1 MKKFFQFVFA
11 IIVSFIPGMI
21 GIMFT
26 PSGASDMWYNAL
38 GKSALTPDGW
48 VFGVA
53 WTILYALLGIALYLV
68 MRSPLTC
75 SGKGGAYLLFA
86 VQMALN
92 ALWTYMFFGL
102 HLIGGGVIVLVA
114 LIAVSIWMMREFR
127 QFSRGA
133 SWLVWPY
140 ILWMLFALYL
150 NGMIAY
156 LN

>member
-1 MKKFFQFVFA
+1 MKSFFQFIFA
-11 IIVSFIPGMI
+11 IIVSFIPGLI
-21 GIMFT
+21 GFMFT
-26 PSGASDMWYNAL
+26 PSGASDAWYNAL
-38 GKSALTPDGW
+38 NKSVLTPDGW

-53 WTILYALLGIALYLV
+53 WTILYALLGISLYLV
-68 MRSPLTC
+68 MRSSRTRN
-75 SGKGGAYLLFA
+75 SKSSAYLLF
-86 VQMALN
+86 VTQMALN

-102 HLIGGGVIVLVA
+102 HMIFGGVIVLVL
-114 LIAVSIWMMREFR
+114 LIAVSIWMARVFY

-150 NGMIAY
+150 NGVIAY

>member
-1 MKKFFQFVFA
+1 M
-11 IIVSFIPGMI
+11 
-21 GIMFT
+21 
-26 PSGASDMWYNAL
+26 
-38 GKSALTPDGW
+38 
-48 VFGVA
+48 
-53 WTILYALLGIALYLV
+53 
-68 MRSPLTC
+68 
-75 SGKGGAYLLFA
+75 LFA
-86 VQMALN
+86 AQMALN

-133 SWLVWPY
+133 SYLVWPY